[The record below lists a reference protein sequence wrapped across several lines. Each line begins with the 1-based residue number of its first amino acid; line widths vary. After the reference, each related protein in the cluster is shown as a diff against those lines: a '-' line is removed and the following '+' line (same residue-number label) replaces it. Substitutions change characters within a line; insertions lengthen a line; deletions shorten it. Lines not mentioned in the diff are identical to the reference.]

1 MGDKYKDRYKLAKRR
16 VIELEQKLASSD
28 LECVCLKEQLA
39 KLNKS
44 VVKKVLKKVVKKVL
58 KKVVKKKVVKKA
70 VKKKV
75 VKKAT
80 RK

>member
-39 KLNKS
+39 KLNKP
-44 VVKKVLKKVVKKVL
+44 VVKKVL